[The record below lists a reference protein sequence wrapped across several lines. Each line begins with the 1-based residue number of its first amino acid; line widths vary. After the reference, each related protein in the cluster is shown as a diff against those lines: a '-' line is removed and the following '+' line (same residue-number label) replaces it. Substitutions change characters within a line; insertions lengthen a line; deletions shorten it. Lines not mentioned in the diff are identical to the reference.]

1 MSLRL
6 ATAGSTPKNEQL
18 DPPGLSEKHILT
30 KYLVIDL
37 IRYPKL
43 PFKRDQKRSLT
54 YWEKK
59 YEKASYLLLININ
72 DIENKFESNSLRAKK
87 YNKQDKGVW
96 GMPRLSEAKKD
107 VISCDKLRGVA
118 HTL

>member
-1 MSLRL
+1 MSYWRSSKRL
-6 ATAGSTPKNEQL
+6 K
-18 DPPGLSEKHILT
+18 ILT

-59 YEKASYLLLININ
+59 YEKASYLFVVDKIT

-107 VISCDKLRGVA
+107 VISCDKLRGMA
-118 HTL
+118 HTF

>member
-1 MSLRL
+1 MIR
-6 ATAGSTPKNEQL
+6 
-18 DPPGLSEKHILT
+18 H
-30 KYLVIDL
+30 LVIDPFK
-37 IRYPKL
+37 YPKL
-43 PFKRDQKRSLT
+43 LDRRDQKRSLT

-59 YEKASYLLLININ
+59 YEKASYLLFIYIN

-107 VISCDKLRGVA
+107 VISCDKLRGGA
-118 HTL
+118 HNH